1 MKFEE
6 PTILFKTIIG
16 SYMWNQQHEGS
27 DTDYFKVYVFDSR
40 SFLLGNRH
48 SGGHHS
54 EDKEKNEEI
63 VSYEIGHV
71 IRELQKGNVNF
82 LWGVLSPKL
91 VFARDEYIEL
101 VKIVFNNLSKNCIH
115 SIRGFAMH
123 NLWHWYG
130 LKLDKKIN
138 IDNETVY
145 YIKKTKEA
153 RLTSDKK
160 KYWKILN
167 TCVRTIDF
175 GIKLLRDRKIDFIAH
190 QSVINVQEIITLLGE
205 LEQAYKESEL
215 PEKTNNEPFE
225 KFLLNLRLNNL
236 KKEGLI

>member
-1 MKFEE
+1 
-6 PTILFKTIIG
+6 
-16 SYMWNQQHEGS
+16 MWNQQHESS
-27 DTDYFKVYVFDSR
+27 DTDYFKVYIFDSR

-48 SGGHHS
+48 DGGHHS
-54 EDKEKNEEI
+54 EDKEKNKEV

-82 LWGVLSPKL
+82 LWGVLSSKL
-91 VFARDEYIEL
+91 VFAKNEYWEL
-101 VKIVFNNLSKNCIH
+101 RNIILNNLSKNYVH

-153 RLTSDKK
+153 RLASGKK

-167 TCVRTIDF
+167 TCARTIDF
-175 GIKLLRDRKIDFIAH
+175 GIKLLRN
-190 QSVINVQEIITLLGE
+190 SEINFTDSRSATNTQEIISMLGE

-215 PEKTNNEPFE
+215 PKKPNPEQFE
-225 KFLLNLRLNNL
+225 TFLLNLRLDNL
-236 KKEGLI
+236 KKVI